1 MKEAHSGGHPKT
13 THKYIS
19 LGISRREHY
28 QGPKSPLD
36 PLAAERKA
44 SSSFSHRRGSKW
56 ETSVVNGAK
65 VTAPIL
71 TTPPTVRHLSLTG
84 SRAILVVSAVVTGRT
99 TECGPEQPKGRS
111 KSLDSV
117 IYMI

>member
-44 SSSFSHRRGSKW
+44 SSSFSSQKRLQVGDISSEWSQSHCSHPHNTTYCQTPEFDRLTRYSSGICCGHRQDH
-56 ETSVVNGAK
+56 TQSVVQSSLK
-65 VTAPIL
+65 VD
-71 TTPPTVRHLSLTG
+71 
-84 SRAILVVSAVVTGRT
+84 
-99 TECGPEQPKGRS
+99 PK
-111 KSLDSV
+111 V
-117 IYMI
+117 